1 MIARILIY
9 SKSYIKEVKNMTML
23 TRWEPFREMRRLHD
37 ALDRAMD
44 ERLTRRLGWEE
55 LDEGLAL
62 VDLYET
68 DKDVVMK
75 AALPGVDVED
85 IEISIT
91 GDLLNLRAEMDEEK
105 EEEGNGN
112 VRYHVR
118 EQRYKRFSRSMRLP
132 TLVDTDKA
140 EAEFQNGVLRL
151 TIPKAEE
158 VKQKTIHVKVK

>member
-1 MIARILIY
+1 
-9 SKSYIKEVKNMTML
+9 MTML
-23 TRWEPFREMRRLHD
+23 TRWEPFREMRRLHN
-37 ALDRAMD
+37 ALDRVMD
-44 ERLTRRLGWEE
+44 ERFSRRFGWED

-62 VDLYET
+62 IDLYET
-68 DKDVVMK
+68 DEDVVVK
-75 AALPGVDVED
+75 AALPGVDADD

-91 GDLLNLRAEMDEEK
+91 GDLLNLQAELREEK

-132 TLVDTDKA
+132 ALVDTAKA
-140 EAEFQNGVLRL
+140 DAEFQNGVLRL

-158 VKQKTIHVKVK
+158 VKQKTIHIKAKERHLQD

>member
-1 MIARILIY
+1 
-9 SKSYIKEVKNMTML
+9 ML

-68 DKDVVMK
+68 DEDVVMK
-75 AALPGVDVED
+75 AALPGVDVDD

-91 GDLLNLRAEMDEEK
+91 GDLLNLQAELREDK
-105 EEEGNGN
+105 SEEGNGN

-151 TIPKAEE
+151 KIPKAEE
-158 VKQKTIHVKVK
+158 VKQKTIHIKAK